1 MDYEK
6 FILDKKETRHI
17 AIFTDSIDDA
27 VFKEAEAMAKKDN
40 LEIRRSNQ
48 TSRVSFRGIAAKK
61 TYLKP
66 FTQRI
71 DLQVPPADKYDS
83 QEFQKQTDAMEA
95 IANLLFGRTKERYAV
110 WNHSEQLYFRGAT
123 K

>member
-48 TSRVSFRGIAAKK
+48 TSRVSFR
-61 TYLKP
+61 
-66 FTQRI
+66 
-71 DLQVPPADKYDS
+71 
-83 QEFQKQTDAMEA
+83 
-95 IANLLFGRTKERYAV
+95 
-110 WNHSEQLYFRGAT
+110 
-123 K
+123 